1 MNIII
6 HYAYTS
12 VAYKVSLLLID
23 LVVAFVL
30 FIFILVYCYV
40 FLYCYRFSANKDL
53 YESIT
58 AKRRLTGHVS
68 ADFRRRHPAHAQCR
82 SLAKLP
88 VLRKCNFPRN

>member
-1 MNIII
+1 MLIRQYSLQSVITFDRLGRCFRFVYI
-6 HYAYTS
+6 YACI
-12 VAYKVSLLLID
+12 LL
-23 LVVAFVL
+23 
-30 FIFILVYCYV
+30 C
-40 FLYCYRFSANKDL
+40 FLYCYRFSSNKDL

-68 ADFRRRHPAHAQCR
+68 ADFRRRHPAHVQCR